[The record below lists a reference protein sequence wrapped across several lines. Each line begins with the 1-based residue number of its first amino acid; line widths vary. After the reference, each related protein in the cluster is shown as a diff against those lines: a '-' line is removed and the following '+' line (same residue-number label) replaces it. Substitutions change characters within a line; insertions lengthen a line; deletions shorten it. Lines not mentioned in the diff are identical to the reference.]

1 MKQNINKDIEQ
12 LLTPKCEFHA
22 SDNLMQKVMSSATAN
37 AATANAKTTR
47 FTWKAAFASVAS
59 VAAAIA
65 LLFVIIPGG
74 TPAIAAEKLFAH
86 AAEFFNSISGYSVNF
101 ESRTLPNDNFTY
113 INPSKGFVKHRMDVS
128 SDGRWKLDKVG
139 RVALSDGN
147 NIFVWFPDQNWGWK
161 FDLDRIGTIYPFN
174 NLLDL
179 GGLMAWLENYA
190 AGLDDADCRRTEDD
204 QTIKL
209 TIKTVAQGDSSND
222 YVKYSSI
229 EESDTRQTY
238 VFSKTDG
245 RLLSAEIEAKFLCFY
260 RTIMKFNSIEY
271 NANFADAD
279 LTAPAGVEWLDQT
292 KDGIA
297 RMEKELPVV
306 EFVGISPEESV
317 EKLAKAFKTWDEPML
332 KVILNGY
339 PLTSLKSN
347 GYYGCELTVTGKTF
361 KSGTYNGV
369 FVPCEIKLSNGEKR
383 KVNLAISN
391 DTQWRSWEVTGGI

>member
-1 MKQNINKDIEQ
+1 MKQNNYNEIEQ

-22 SDNLMQKVMSSATAN
+22 SDNLMQKVMSSAAAN
-37 AATANAKTTR
+37 ADAATEKNHR
-47 FTWKAAFASVAS
+47 FNWRPVFATLAS
-59 VAAAIA
+59 AAAAIA
-65 LLFVIIPGG
+65 LLFVVIPGG

-86 AAEFFNSISGYSVNF
+86 AAEFFNSISGYSVEF

-113 INPSKGFVKHRMDVS
+113 INPSKSFVKHKMDVS

-147 NIFVWFPDQNWGWK
+147 NIFVWFPDQHWGRK

-179 GGLMAWLENYA
+179 GGLMSWLENYA
-190 AGLDDADCRRTEDD
+190 AGLDDADCRRTEDA

-209 TIKTVAQGDSSND
+209 TIKTTAQGDLSND
-222 YVKYSSI
+222 YAKYSSI
-229 EESDTRQTY
+229 AESDTRQTY

-271 NANFADAD
+271 NANIAESD
-279 LTAPAGVEWLDQT
+279 LIAPAGIEWLDQT
-292 KDGIA
+292 KEGIA
-297 RMEKELPVV
+297 RMEKELPVD
-306 EFVGISPEESV
+306 EFVGVSPEEAV

-339 PLTSLKSN
+339 PLTSLKSS
-347 GYYGCELTVTGKTF
+347 GYYGCELTITGKTF

-383 KVNLAISN
+383 KVNLALSN
-391 DTQWRSWEVTGGI
+391 DTQWESWEVNGGI

>member
-1 MKQNINKDIEQ
+1 MKQNINENIEQ
-12 LLTPKCEFHA
+12 QLTPKCEFHA
-22 SDNLMQKVMSSATAN
+22 SDNLMQKIMGSAN
-37 AATANAKTTR
+37 ANTDSTTVKNRRFNWRPIFATL
-47 FTWKAAFASVAS
+47 ASA
-59 VAAAIA
+59 AAAIA
-65 LLFVIIPGG
+65 LLFVVIPGG

-86 AAEFFNSISGYSVNF
+86 AAEFFNSISGYSVEF

-128 SDGRWKLDKVG
+128 SDGRWKLDKGG
-139 RVALSDGN
+139 RVALNDGN
-147 NIFVWFPDQNWGWK
+147 NIFVWFPNQNWGWK

-209 TIKTVAQGDSSND
+209 TIKTAAQGDSSND
-222 YVKYSSI
+222 YMKYSSI
-229 EESDTRQTY
+229 ADSDTRQTY

-271 NANFADAD
+271 NANFAESDF
-279 LTAPAGVEWLDQT
+279 TTPTGVEWLDQT

-297 RMEKELPVV
+297 RMEKELPVG
-306 EFVGISPEESV
+306 EFIGISLEEAV
-317 EKLAKAFKTWDEPML
+317 EKLAKALKTWDEPML

-347 GYYGCELTVTGKTF
+347 GYNGCELTITGKAF

-383 KVNLAISN
+383 KVNLALSN
-391 DTQWRSWEVTGGI
+391 DTHWKSWEVNGGI

>member
-1 MKQNINKDIEQ
+1 MKQNINKNIEQ
-12 LLTPKCEFHA
+12 QLTPKCEFHA
-22 SDNLMQKVMSSATAN
+22 SDNLMQKVMGSASAN

-65 LLFVIIPGG
+65 LLFVVIPGG

-190 AGLDDADCRRTEDD
+190 AGLDDADCRRTEDE

-347 GYYGCELTVTGKTF
+347 GYYGCELTITGKIF

-383 KVNLAISN
+383 KVNLALSN
-391 DTQWRSWEVTGGI
+391 DTPWGSWEVTGGI